1 MIDIRQ
7 LRQLRQFIA
16 VAEELHFRRAAAR
29 LNMSQPPLTAAINR
43 LEQEI
48 GARLIERGNRVVS
61 LTPAGR
67 TLLDHARQVVAEA
80 ERALV
85 ATRDAAEGRSGVVR
99 LGYVGSAMY
108 GRLPEVIRRF
118 RRTWPDVRL
127 DLQEATSA
135 SQVAALRQGEL
146 DLGVLIPPLAD
157 GDDLL
162 LADFDHDR
170 LTIALPT
177 GHPLAA
183 QEALA
188 LADLASEPFILWP
201 AAEGRGFHLRVIR
214 LCAAAGFVPS
224 VAQEARQMHGV
235 LSLVA
240 VEAGMAIVPASM
252 AGFRSAEVAYRPIT
266 QDDAAFDLVLCRR
279 NLTPGPALANF
290 LAVAAA
296 R

>member
-1 MIDIRQ
+1 MIDI
-7 LRQLRQFIA
+7 RQLRQFIA

-29 LNMSQPPLTAAINR
+29 LNMSQPPLTAAIGR
-43 LEQEI
+43 LEKEA

-80 ERALV
+80 ERALT

-99 LGYVGSAMY
+99 LGYVGSAMH

-118 RRTWPDVRL
+118 RRAWPDVRL
-127 DLQEATSA
+127 DLREATSA
-135 SQVAALRQGEL
+135 AQVAALRQGGL

-157 GDDLL
+157 GGDLL

-170 LTIALPT
+170 LAIALPT

-183 QEALA
+183 QDALG
-188 LADLASEPFILWP
+188 LADLALEPFILWP
-201 AAEGRGFHLRVIR
+201 AAEGRGFHLRVVR

-240 VEAGMAIVPASM
+240 AEAGVAIVPASM
-252 AGFRSAEVAYRPIT
+252 AGFRSGEVVYRPIM

-279 NLTPGPALANF
+279 SLAPSPALANF
-290 LAVAAA
+290 LAVAAV

>member
-1 MIDIRQ
+1 
-7 LRQLRQFIA
+7 
-16 VAEELHFRRAAAR
+16 
-29 LNMSQPPLTAAINR
+29 
-43 LEQEI
+43 
-48 GARLIERGNRVVS
+48 
-61 LTPAGR
+61 
-67 TLLDHARQVVAEA
+67 
-80 ERALV
+80 
-85 ATRDAAEGRSGVVR
+85 
-99 LGYVGSAMY
+99 MY

-118 RRTWPDVRL
+118 RRAWPDVRL
-127 DLQEATSA
+127 DLREATSA
-135 SQVAALRQGEL
+135 AQVSALRQDEL

-162 LADFDHDR
+162 LNDFDQDR

-177 GHPLAA
+177 GHPLAG
-183 QEALA
+183 QDALA

-240 VEAGMAIVPASM
+240 VEAGVAIVPASM
-252 AGFRSAEVAYRPIT
+252 AGFRGDEVVYRPIT
-266 QDDAAFDLVLCRR
+266 QDGAAFDLALCRR
-279 NLTPGPALANF
+279 NIPPSPALANF
-290 LAVAAA
+290 LTVAAA

>member
-1 MIDIRQ
+1 MIDI
-7 LRQLRQFIA
+7 RQLRQFIA

-29 LNMSQPPLTAAINR
+29 MNMSQPPLTAAISR
-43 LEQEI
+43 LETEV

-67 TLLDHARQVVAEA
+67 TLLGHARQVVAEA
-80 ERALV
+80 GRALT
-85 ATRDAAEGRSGVVR
+85 ATRDAAAGRSGVVR

-118 RRTWPDVRL
+118 RGAWPDVRL
-127 DLQEATSA
+127 DLREATSA
-135 SQVAALRQGEL
+135 ALVAALRQGEL
-146 DLGVLIPPLAD
+146 DLGLLIPPLAD

-162 LADFDHDR
+162 LDDFDQDR

-177 GHPLAA
+177 GHPLAGRD
-183 QEALA
+183 ALA

-214 LCAAAGFVPS
+214 LCAAAGFVPL

-240 VEAGMAIVPASM
+240 VEAGVAIVPASM
-252 AGFRSAEVAYRPIT
+252 SGFRSAEVAYRPIT

-279 NLTPGPALANF
+279 NLTPVPALANF

>member
-1 MIDIRQ
+1 MIDI
-7 LRQLRQFIA
+7 RQLRQFIA
-16 VAEELHFRRAAAR
+16 VAEELHFRRAADR

-43 LEQEI
+43 LEKDV

-80 ERALV
+80 GRALT
-85 ATRDAAEGRSGVVR
+85 ATRDAAAGRSGVVR

-108 GRLPEVIRRF
+108 GRLPDVIRRF
-118 RRTWPDVRL
+118 RRAWPDVRL
-127 DLQEATSA
+127 DLREATSA
-135 SQVAALRQGEL
+135 AQVAALRQGEL
-146 DLGVLIPPLAD
+146 DLGVLITPLAD
-157 GDDLL
+157 DDDLV
-162 LADFDHDR
+162 LADFDQDR
-170 LTIALPT
+170 LAIALPT

-183 QEALA
+183 RDTLT

-201 AAEGRGFHLRVIR
+201 SAEGRGFHFRVIR

-240 VEAGMAIVPASM
+240 VEAGVSVVPASM
-252 AGFRSAEVAYRPIT
+252 AGFRGGEVVYRPIM
-266 QDDAAFDLVLCRR
+266 QDDAAFDLVLCWRG
-279 NLTPGPALANF
+279 LAPSPALANF
-290 LAVAAA
+290 LAIAVA